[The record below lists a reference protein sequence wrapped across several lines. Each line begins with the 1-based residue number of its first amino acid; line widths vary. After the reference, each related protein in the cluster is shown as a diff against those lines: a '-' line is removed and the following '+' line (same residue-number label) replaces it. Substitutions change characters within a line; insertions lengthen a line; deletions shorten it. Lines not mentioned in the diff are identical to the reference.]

1 MCVINSMTI
10 TNRTK
15 LNIVRG
21 LLSLGLVVNIA
32 YLNLLF
38 DYDKMNTCI
47 NEMLTTITIANKW
60 ILIIH
65 ILLLA
70 RMLFFSLILTSD
82 EIEWRY
88 QLFQINPTNKF
99 NMIISYRILQTVQGC
114 IGFFNLM
121 TFIHLYYNKDACIQ
135 DRHLIDF
142 QSFALLPFILISIE
156 FYLKLIIIVF
166 VLVAMM
172 FVPKRVFEKIDSYLY
187 RNTIDMNDLPMTNY
201 PRNIY
206 CGNVPECCVCYE
218 SECNIIECGHLIC
231 DECQLKINNGECPI
245 CKSKMILIEPY
256 TIYKHRRDKIIHNII
271 NSIILESIHQISN
284 KKHST

>member
-70 RMLFFSLILTSD
+70 RMLFFNI
-82 EIEWRY
+82 R
-88 QLFQINPTNKF
+88 
-99 NMIISYRILQTVQGC
+99 
-114 IGFFNLM
+114 
-121 TFIHLYYNKDACIQ
+121 
-135 DRHLIDF
+135 
-142 QSFALLPFILISIE
+142 
-156 FYLKLIIIVF
+156 
-166 VLVAMM
+166 
-172 FVPKRVFEKIDSYLY
+172 
-187 RNTIDMNDLPMTNY
+187 RN
-201 PRNIY
+201 
-206 CGNVPECCVCYE
+206 
-218 SECNIIECGHLIC
+218 
-231 DECQLKINNGECPI
+231 
-245 CKSKMILIEPY
+245 
-256 TIYKHRRDKIIHNII
+256 
-271 NSIILESIHQISN
+271 
-284 KKHST
+284 